1 MNLSQRLTAEF
12 IGTFTLIFAGVSAI
26 CLNAGLAGIALAHGL
41 ALVVMV
47 TALGHI
53 SGGHYNPAVTVG
65 IFAGGKISAKDALA
79 YIIAQLLGAVVGAL
93 AVKAVIPPTAYEA
106 VKLGTPML
114 SPDVSAGAGILVE
127 AILTFFLVTVVYGS
141 AVDGRAGKWGGLFIG
156 LTVTMDIFAGGGL
169 TGASMNPARTFGPAL
184 VGGYWDGHI
193 VYWIGPILGGVIAG
207 LLYTRW
213 LRKEGLSA

>member
-1 MNLSQRLTAEF
+1 MTLSQKLGAEF
-12 IGTFTLIFAGVSAI
+12 IGTFTLIFIGVSSI
-26 CLNAGLAGIALAHGL
+26 CLNAGLAGIAFAHGL

-65 IFAGGKISAKDALA
+65 LLAGGKINGKDAVA
-79 YIIAQLLGAVVGAL
+79 YIIAQLVGAVVGAM
-93 AVKAVIPPTAYEA
+93 AVKAIIQPAVYEA
-106 VKLGTPML
+106 AKLGTPML
-114 SPDVSAGAGILVE
+114 GADVSMGTGILLE
-127 AILTFFLVTVVYGS
+127 MILTFFLVTVVYGS

-156 LTVTMDIFAGGGL
+156 LTVTMDILGAGPL

-193 VYWIGPILGGVIAG
+193 VYWIGPMLGGLLAG
-207 LLYTRW
+207 LVYTKW
-213 LRKEGLSA
+213 LRKEGLTA

>member
-1 MNLSQRLTAEF
+1 MTLSQRLTAEF
-12 IGTFTLIFAGVSAI
+12 IGTFTLIFVGVLSI
-26 CLNAGLAGIALAHGL
+26 CLNVGIAGIALAHGL
-41 ALVVMV
+41 ALVVMI

-53 SGGHYNPAVTVG
+53 SGGHYNPAVTIG
-65 IFAGGKISAKDALA
+65 LLAGGKISTKDSVA
-79 YIIAQLLGAVVGAL
+79 YIIAQLLGGVVGAL
-93 AVKAVIPPTAYEA
+93 AVKTIVSPSVYEA

-114 SPDVSAGAGILVE
+114 GSDTGVGAGILLE
-127 AILTFFLVTVVYGS
+127 AIATFFLVTVVYGS

-156 LTVTMDIFAGGGL
+156 LTVTMDIFAAGSL

-184 VGGYWDGHI
+184 VGGYWDNHI
-193 VYWIGPILGGVIAG
+193 VYWIGPMIGGVVSG

>member
-1 MNLSQRLTAEF
+1 MNLSQRLAAEF
-12 IGTFTLIFAGVSAI
+12 IGTFTLIFVGVSAI
-26 CLNAGLAGIALAHGL
+26 CLNAGLAGIAFAHGL
-41 ALVVMV
+41 ALVVMI

-65 IFAGGKISAKDALA
+65 LLSGGKISGRDAIA

-93 AVKAVIPPTAYEA
+93 AVKSLFPQGLTDAA
-106 VKLGTPML
+106 KLGTPML
-114 SPDVSAGAGILVE
+114 SPDIGIGTGIVIE

-169 TGASMNPARTFGPAL
+169 TGAAMNPARTFGPAL
-184 VGGYWDGHI
+184 IGGYWDGHV
-193 VYWIGPILGGVIAG
+193 VYWIGPILGGVAAG

-213 LRKEGLSA
+213 LRKEGLNA

>member
-26 CLNAGLAGIALAHGL
+26 CTNAGLAGIALAHGL

-53 SGGHYNPAVTVG
+53 SGGHYNPAVTAGV
-65 IFAGGKISAKDALA
+65 FAGGKISAKDAGA

-93 AVKAVIPPTAYEA
+93 AVKAVIQPAAYKA
-106 VKLGTPML
+106 VNLGTPML
-114 SPDVSAGAGILVE
+114 SPDISTGAGILLE
-127 AILTFFLVTVVYGS
+127 AILTFFLVTVVFGS

-156 LTVTMDIFAGGGL
+156 LTVTMDILATGPL

-193 VYWIGPILGGVIAG
+193 VYWVGPILGGVIAG

-213 LRKEGLSA
+213 LRKEGMAA